1 MREALLGAVYDSL
14 ASVRPAPA
22 VEIPWSAEDAAAM
35 NTKAAEPSNFDGD
48 DYRRRVGGAR
58 HHYRIGAS
66 HLLVAGG
73 RPSAA
78 LLASMATVLAAFG
91 ANYASHK
98 PYTIHWFMNESRRSF
113 PAPGHRVGPKHINGG
128 YCMACDPRTIVIYRR
143 EDALRVLIHELQH
156 ATCMDNHE
164 LSEPEIEAKTEAWAE
179 IIYAMLAAVRL
190 GIDPATA
197 WAVQAGWSAAQNE
210 RLQAAGVRGPADYAW
225 RYTVGKEAVWQ
236 RMGLW
241 PSRHIPKSRSN
252 SLQLGAPLLDVV

>member
-1 MREALLGAVYDSL
+1 MDLLRVVYDSL
-14 ASVRPAPA
+14 ASVRPASV
-22 VEIPWSAEDAAAM
+22 VEVPWTAADAAAM
-35 NTKAAEPSNFDGD
+35 DTKAAEPSNFDGD

-78 LLASMATVLAAFG
+78 LLEAMATVLASMG
-91 ANYASHK
+91 HK

-113 PAPGHRVGPKHINGG
+113 PAPGHRVGPTHINGG

-156 ATCMDNHE
+156 ATCMDNHKE
-164 LSEPEIEAKTEAWAE
+164 DEAIIEAKTEAWAE
-179 IIYAMLAAVRL
+179 IIYAMLAAVRNR
-190 GIDPATA
+190 IDPATA
-197 WAVQAGWSAAQNE
+197 WAVQATWSSAQNE
-210 RLQAAGVRGPADYAW
+210 RLRAAGVRSPADYAW

-241 PSRHIPKSRSN
+241 PPSSKLPKSRSN
-252 SLQLGAPLLDVV
+252 SLQLGAPQLDVA